1 MKQKIT
7 SYVGL
12 VFFALLFAFLVWGLI
27 NLLSNFSIQ
36 GNGLLTFLSVI
47 IPHGIA
53 LAYIGFNLV
62 VFILKVKQLPT
73 VVKKT
78 TESKKEEP
86 TSSL

>member
-1 MKQKIT
+1 MKQKII

-12 VFFALLFAFLVWGLI
+12 IFFALLFVFLIWGLI

-73 VVKKT
+73 VVKT

>member
-1 MKQKIT
+1 MKQKII

-12 VFFALLFAFLVWGLI
+12 IFFALLFVFLIWGLI

-62 VFILKVKQLPT
+62 VFILKVKQLPP
-73 VVKKT
+73 VVKT
-78 TESKKEEP
+78 NQSKAEEP
-86 TSSL
+86 KSSV

>member
-7 SYVGL
+7 SYLGL
-12 VFFALLFAFLVWGLI
+12 VFFGLLFAFLIWGLI
-27 NLLSNFSIQ
+27 NLLSNFSVQ

-62 VFILKVKQLPT
+62 IFILKVKHLPPVEKVT
-73 VVKKT
+73 KT
-78 TESKKEEP
+78 NQEP
-86 TSSL
+86 PKS

>member
-12 VFFALLFAFLVWGLI
+12 VFFALLFAFLIWGLI

-53 LAYIGFNLV
+53 LTYIGFKLV
-62 VFILKVKQLPT
+62 VFILKVKQLPP
-73 VVKKT
+73 VVKT
-78 TESKKEEP
+78 NQSKPEEP
-86 TSSL
+86 KSSV